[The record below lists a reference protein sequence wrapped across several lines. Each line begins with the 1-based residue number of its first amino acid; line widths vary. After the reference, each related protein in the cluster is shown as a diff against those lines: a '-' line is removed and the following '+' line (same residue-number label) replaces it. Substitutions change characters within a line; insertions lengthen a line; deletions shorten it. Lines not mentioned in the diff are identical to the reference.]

1 MSAPAKTVTILED
14 ITVQFTER
22 GYAGFHQVDFKAGD
36 TVEGRVQGLGL
47 NPKQAAEKIRVTTP
61 KGHYIFPV
69 RAVSY

>member
-14 ITVQFTER
+14 ITER

-36 TVEGRVQGLGL
+36 TVEGRVQGVGL
-47 NPKQAAEKIRVTTP
+47 NPLQAADKVRITTP
-61 KGHYIFPV
+61 KGHYTFPV